1 MSERKV
7 SFAAGPEGLVP
18 RANLVWL
25 VLLGILASFL
35 LPDSFGASGGRLAS
49 SGKEKIAVIFDTDIC
64 DDIDDTWALVLLLQS
79 PQFDVKLIT
88 TAVGNTEA
96 KAKVVARLLEI
107 AGRTDIPVGI
117 GLQQHRNEHRQ
128 TVWAKDYDLSSYRGT
143 VYRDG
148 VQAIIDTVMKSSKP
162 IKIVATGPL
171 PNIAAALEREP
182 RIADRA
188 QFVGMHGSIRR
199 GYGGS
204 ATPNAEYNVKA
215 FVQAAQKVFAAGWNV
230 TITPLD
236 TCGIVELKDKKY
248 QKVCS
253 SKNPLTQALIENYR
267 VWYRQGILD
276 EHKNLAEAEVN
287 KRVAEKVDSS
297 STTLFDTVAIYL
309 AMSTE
314 LVKMEKLPIIVT
326 DDGFTRI
333 DDKGK
338 VISCATEWKDL
349 SAFEDFLVDRLTR
362 EKR

>member
-1 MSERKV
+1 MSKDRFCYKPTV
-7 SFAAGPEGLVP
+7 GSS
-18 RANLVWL
+18 
-25 VLLGILASFL
+25 VLWMLFLGMATMFLAVESL
-35 LPDSFGASGGRLAS
+35 GASKGGSAAS
-49 SGKEKIAVIFDTDIC
+49 AVPKIPVIFDTDIC

-79 PQFDVKLIT
+79 PEFDLKLIT

-117 GLQQHRNEHRQ
+117 GLQQHKNEHRQ
-128 TVWAKDYDLSSYRGT
+128 TAWAKDYDLPSYRGT
-143 VYRDG
+143 ISRDG
-148 VQAIIDTVMKSSKP
+148 VQAIVDTIMKSSRP
-162 IKIVATGPL
+162 IKVVATGPL

-182 RIADRA
+182 RIAGKA

-215 FVQAAQKVFAAGWNV
+215 FVQAAQKVFTAGWDM

-236 TCGIVELKDKKY
+236 TCGIVQLKDQKY
-248 QKVCS
+248 QKVLAS
-253 SKNPLTQALIENYR
+253 TNALTRALIENYR
-267 VWYRQGILD
+267 VWYRRGVLD
-276 EHKNLAEAEVN
+276 ERKDLSEAEVN

-309 AMSTE
+309 AMSIE

-326 DDGFTRI
+326 DDGYTKI

-338 VISCATEWKDL
+338 VIYCATEWKDL
-349 SAFEDFLVDRLTR
+349 SAFEDFLVGRLTR
-362 EKR
+362 